1 MEDFEDIQELFK
13 VKKMSNIKFIV
24 NIIGLLGAI
33 GGGWY
38 KLESRVSALE
48 QEIEKRYYSNGI
60 GDINNPSNKTFQK
73 LYKATFDNL
82 YIKFCIDTSVTKT
95 KMFYFNDYIKFTY
108 WLFKYRINISDGAKI
123 ASDTQKALRH
133 IVIKPQSCFAPV
145 LFQLG

>member
-48 QEIEKRYYSNGI
+48 TQMEQEDKVKSIQAEIELMKR
-60 GDINNPSNKTFQK
+60 DQELEELKFKWK
-73 LYKATFDNL
+73 LDSL
-82 YIKFCIDTSVTKT
+82 QRS
-95 KMFYFNDYIKFTY
+95 
-108 WLFKYRINISDGAKI
+108 
-123 ASDTQKALRH
+123 
-133 IVIKPQSCFAPV
+133 
-145 LFQLG
+145 